1 MTMNYNDNT
10 KKQVNE
16 QNNSEALSC
25 GDRHR
30 SFLYLNDLNDIVLKS
45 HLNVDNLSY
54 LLLQFYFF
62 NTPDLIHFLQIL
74 GKKNFF

>member
-45 HLNVDNLSY
+45 HLNVDNLNY

-74 GKKNFF
+74 GKKIFF